1 MRTQNVPKTF
11 QLATNYRSH
20 TGIVNCAH
28 SVIEL
33 ITRFWP
39 DSIDTLV
46 PEKGI
51 VEGLKPVFLN
61 DWDSDSVRY
70 VSFFL
75 LSNPFSHSCFITR
88 SNFFS
93 VKGAMTLWSTC
104 KSGLKDIHQREPYR
118 IWGPT
123 M

>member
-20 TGIVNCAH
+20 AGIVNCAH

-39 DSIDTLV
+39 DSIDTLA

-51 VEGLKPVFLN
+51 VEGLRPVFLN

-75 LSNPFSHSCFITR
+75 PFSPYSYSCFIHR

-93 VKGAMTLWSTC
+93 VKGVMTL
-104 KSGLKDIHQREPYR
+104 
-118 IWGPT
+118 
-123 M
+123 